1 MWKSRCRKPDPAGTD
16 KYLLI
21 NLYDS
26 DWRLKRYEYY
36 LWINF
41 NMCGLL
47 FAPLLYAF
55 WRSIEIDLV
64 NCILMLGRSWHG
76 CMKNMC
82 FLWMNRMFEGIFNNF
97 ALLIM
102 IFGTLPAAL
111 SGVEI
116 EKLIF
121 GKRHTESIVR
131 FGIFAFLWWWFCAW
145 SFVDVLGMS
154 FWK

>member
-1 MWKSRCRKPDPAGTD
+1 
-16 KYLLI
+16 
-21 NLYDS
+21 
-26 DWRLKRYEYY
+26 
-36 LWINF
+36 
-41 NMCGLL
+41 
-47 FAPLLYAF
+47 
-55 WRSIEIDLV
+55 
-64 NCILMLGRSWHG
+64 
-76 CMKNMC
+76 
-82 FLWMNRMFEGIFNNF
+82 MFEDIFNNF

-131 FGIFAFLWWWFCAW
+131 FGIFAFLLWGFCAW

-154 FWK
+154 F